1 MPNPPERGGYMVQ
14 GHKLTCPVCG
24 QDRIWTRRTLM
35 NTSAMTFFGFD
46 WADKRADN
54 YVCGRCGYVMWF
66 LTEKTV
72 P

>member
-1 MPNPPERGGYMVQ
+1 MSRQPEPAEYVVK

-24 QDRIWTRRTLM
+24 QDRSWTRRTLM

-46 WADKRADN
+46 WADKKADN
-54 YVCGRCGYVMWF
+54 YVCGNCGHVLWF
-66 LTEKTV
+66 LTDKNV